1 MLIITGTIKL
11 ESADEVDRV
20 AAALMRR
27 AERSRADEGNID
39 YVFTRNLED
48 PTEIRLIEKWTS
60 ETSLNAHLQLPDEE
74 FNAILATAKIERAV
88 VVASDINSER
98 ELLNR

>member
-1 MLIITGTIKL
+1 MLIINGTIKL
-11 ESADEVDRV
+11 ESVDEVDRV
-20 AAALMRR
+20 SAALVRR
-27 AERSRADEGNID
+27 AGRSRADAGNID

-48 PTEIRLIEKWTS
+48 PTEIRLFEKWTD
-60 ETSLNAHLQLPDEE
+60 EASLDAHLQQPDEE

-88 VVASDINSER
+88 VVASDVAGER